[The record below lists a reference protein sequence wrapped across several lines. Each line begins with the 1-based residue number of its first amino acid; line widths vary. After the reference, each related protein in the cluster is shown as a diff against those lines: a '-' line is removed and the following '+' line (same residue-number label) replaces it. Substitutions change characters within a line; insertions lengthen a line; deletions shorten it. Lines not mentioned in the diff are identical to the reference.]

1 MLTRFISFLNRW
13 IKFARLALK
22 RQKMVLCQDTLEM
35 LKAEFSDSNIT
46 DINQRDDKSTLPFGL
61 YLIGLECEYMH
72 KKNEKDIVERVR
84 SYFKS

>member
-1 MLTRFISFLNRW
+1 
-13 IKFARLALK
+13 
-22 RQKMVLCQDTLEM
+22 M
-35 LKAEFSDSNIT
+35 LKAEFSDINSTNTNI
-46 DINQRDDKSTLPFGL
+46 DDKSTLPFGL